1 MLSPVATHRYRAA
14 GFTLE
19 SDIAFPQ
26 LSTDPAAENG
36 PVDVAFRIGRL
47 PPREEGLTMRG
58 TRFGF
63 TALDGC
69 RVIVSVSAL
78 AKPETMRRIG
88 LTGGLTGI
96 AYQRGLL
103 PLHASAIDT
112 GKTCFAFCGE
122 SGTGKSTLAAILAQA
137 GYPLLCDDL
146 MIVHPDRDGGPL
158 VWPAIMRP
166 RLIQQ
171 SMDLLGGEITALTPF
186 AEWDLKAVTE
196 VGEMASYAPR
206 RLAGVYLLGW
216 GEPALHR
223 LSPLEAATL
232 LSRCLRTP
240 DWLERAGTA
249 AAIRQSWLEVV
260 SRIPIVLITRP
271 REPSAWRT
279 LSQLLIDSWK
289 QGSIAKP

>member
-19 SDIAFPQ
+19 SDIAFSQ
-26 LSTDPAAENG
+26 LLTDPAAGNG
-36 PVDVAFRIGRL
+36 PADIVFRIGEL
-47 PPREEGLTMRG
+47 PPMGEGLTMRG
-58 TRFGF
+58 TKFGIA
-63 TALDGC
+63 ALEGR

-78 AKPETMRRIG
+78 AKPETVRRIP
-88 LTGGLTGI
+88 LTGGLTGV

-112 GKTCFAFCGE
+112 GETCFAFCGE
-122 SGTGKSTLAAILAQA
+122 KGAGKSTLAAILAQA

-146 MIVHPDRDGGPL
+146 TILHPDRDGGPL

-166 RLIQQ
+166 RLNQQ
-171 SMDLLGGEITALTPF
+171 SMDLLGGAVTALTPF

-216 GEPALHR
+216 GEPKLRR
-223 LSPLEAATL
+223 LSPLEAATM
-232 LSRCLRTP
+232 LSRCLRKP

-249 AAIRQSWLEVV
+249 AAIRRGWLELV
-260 SRIPIVLITRP
+260 SRIPIVLATRP
-271 REPSAWRT
+271 RESSGCSA

-289 QGSIAKP
+289 